1 MGNMI
6 DIAIVKD
13 GKKSEVQGSLYNW
26 IKGKDSYIKLNECV
40 FEQQDSAVVILFNHD
55 SCMEGNGFSYSF
67 SGETT
72 GVVLSIYVYDS
83 DYWGYTL
90 YDDGKEVDM
99 FCTRPYWSLSNP
111 SLEELQKY
119 SGNSAVLSKYFNV
132 EEDSI
137 KNYLVS
143 WSEDTDT
150 ETKAYPDDKHSQE
163 DWQILDFME
172 KLGYHY
178 PEEDEP
184 SLDYLDDFS
193 KEYVSNEHGTTSKD
207 DTSKSA
213 GCMLIAMGIIFL
225 LAIVFTKEILLFVLL
240 FGITGSIILGV
251 GGWLLYRGFQT
262 DRLG

>member
-40 FEQQDSAVVILFNHD
+40 VEQQDNAVVILFNHD
-55 SCMEGNGFSYSF
+55 SCMEGNGFSYFF
-67 SGETT
+67 SSETT

-90 YDDGKEVDM
+90 YDNGKEVDM

-119 SGNSAVLSKYFNV
+119 SGNSVVLSKYFNV

-143 WSEDTDT
+143 WPEET
-150 ETKAYPDDKHSQE
+150 EGQGKAYPDDKHSQE

-172 KLGYHY
+172 KLGYQY
-178 PEEDEP
+178 PEEEEGFP
-184 SLDYLDDFS
+184 DYFDDFS
-193 KEYVSNEHGTTSKD
+193 REYVSNDNETTSNGG
-207 DTSKSA
+207 TSKSS
-213 GCMLIAMGIIFL
+213 GFMLIAMGIIFL
-225 LAIVFTKEILLFVLL
+225 LAIVFTKEFLLFVLL
-240 FGITGSIILGV
+240 FGITGSILLSV
-251 GGWLLYRGFQT
+251 GGWLLYRGFQS
-262 DRLG
+262 DRLD